1 MPPRT
6 ALGTAGIAGAASGKA
21 TPKSTPRTQAKG
33 TPRSA
38 TPRSAT
44 PPKGK
49 GIPAKE
55 PGRKNSIKEKDSIKA
70 AKAKADAIKEEEEEK
85 MNALG
90 EDLRSAA
97 GKGDGAAFD
106 AMLAKQRE
114 LLADSNNGAK
124 KIEALLNHAND
135 EGITALM
142 KVSNH
147 SQNSHTMRGWAVS
160 A

>member
-6 ALGTAGIAGAASGKA
+6 ALGTAGAAGAASGKA

-38 TPRSAT
+38 TP
-44 PPKGK
+44 PKGK
-49 GIPAKE
+49 GSPAKE
-55 PGRKNSIKEKDSIKA
+55 PGRKNSIKEKESIKL
-70 AKAKADAIKEEEEEK
+70 AKARADAIKEEEDEK

-90 EDLRSAA
+90 EELRSAA
-97 GKGDGAAFD
+97 GKGDGAAID

-114 LLADSNNGAK
+114 VMADGNNGAK
-124 KIEALLNHAND
+124 KIEAIVNHAND

-142 KVSNH
+142 KVSDH
-147 SQNSHTMRGWAVS
+147 S
-160 A
+160 